1 MKINFT
7 TGATL
12 YEAGKNTIKKID
24 FKNLKEKNLV
34 VVPDSFS
41 MQAESL
47 IFDALNIKSS
57 FNIAVVGIS
66 RLASK
71 ILKEHN
77 IFYDRISGLEEIL
90 ITYKAIT
97 DNEEKFQYFQNYGVD
112 FGMKI
117 LKILKQFSN
126 CLIKPK
132 DLKECE
138 DKVLSAKMHDLKLIY
153 ETYLNLL
160 EERLDLSKLLA
171 FFLEKSEFLDLSSY
185 NLYFVNFDSFS
196 TEIFEFICALSD
208 KVKSIH
214 IGISKPRKL
223 GNAYIFE
230 QDTVDKMFTLAKSH
244 NIQIEVDEK
253 KSNLTAEQSDV
264 IDNVFSL
271 SIEEAKTNIFHNIVT
286 SSSFEEIEFV
296 AKYIRYKIHE
306 GARFK
311 DFSLALADE
320 SYIKPLER
328 VFERY
333 DIPLYLDHTMSLSE
347 VAYAKFFVKCLE
359 IAEAGFTKTDLE
371 YLVYSPFLKIENR
384 EDLLN
389 KIDYFD
395 IKNENEIVDI
405 IDFASVIK
413 EIGREKNLK
422 NLCALSKNLLSM
434 VCVDNFLQEIENAQ
448 RHSENEQ
455 AVDVVLGILDEIS
468 NFKFDEEMSLSD
480 FIFLIKTIFQ
490 SVKIE
495 TVPSFIDAVYAGDVT
510 KSYFEDVDYLFVLGA
525 TATLLPKTEKDYGI
539 LTDED
544 LGKLSYK
551 IEPEI
556 CVINRRNRL
565 KLFEALQHF
574 KKELFVLTPLGQNEK
589 KASFVEDL
597 IKAFGKESVTNYAS
611 FSKFDRAD
619 IDEQAKIKLASFN
632 LAATGVASQ
641 NFRKMESAL
650 PINLRNSIYKCC
662 DAEIFSYSYNTL
674 PMSILNGKLSPSRL
688 ENYFSCPFKH
698 FVANTLKIQEKQFAK
713 EDKRKIG
720 ILKHDLAQKF
730 VTQGN
735 VSKMSEK
742 NINIFLEENFL
753 TSAKKVFENITLEN
767 KTFMSLLKRECF
779 NMLSNISYEQ
789 LVSEFKPV
797 ATEKR
802 VEATISGE
810 KFQGVID
817 RVDVF
822 GNYFRIIDYKTGA
835 VGSVLKDLAYGKKL
849 QLFLYGMTIK
859 ENFKKECAGVYY
871 FDCKNKFKK
880 KNKKI
885 KLLDGL
891 TLKENSVVYATDVA
905 FNDEGGKSNIIGGER
920 KKDKGEFDFKY
931 GRFVTNFDKLFDYA
945 LKISENAVKE
955 MKEGYIEPKP
965 LEDACTFCKFKSICK
980 FNENTGRKQ
989 GSKEF

>member
-7 TGATL
+7 TGGTL
-12 YEAGKNTIKKID
+12 YEAGKNTIRKID

-90 ITYKAIT
+90 LTYKAI
-97 DNEEKFQYFQNYGVD
+97 DVNKEKFQYFQNFGVD

-117 LKILKQFSN
+117 LKLLKQFSN
-126 CLIKPK
+126 CKLKPN
-132 DLKECE
+132 DIKECD

-171 FFLEKSEFLDLSSY
+171 FFLEKSDFLDLSLY

-196 TEIFEFICALSD
+196 TEIFEFICALTG

-214 IGISKPRKL
+214 ISISKPRKL

-230 QDTVDKMFTLAKSH
+230 QDTVEKMFALAKMH

-253 KSNLTAEQSDV
+253 KSNLTDEQSDV

-271 SIEEAKTNIFHNIVT
+271 SIERAKTNAFHNIVT
-286 SSSFEEIEFV
+286 STSFDELEFV

-320 SYIKPLER
+320 AYIKPLER

-333 DIPLYLDHTMSLSE
+333 DIPLYLDHTMSLGE

-384 EDLLN
+384 EKILN
-389 KIDYFD
+389 DIDYYD
-395 IKNENEIVDI
+395 IKNENEIVEI
-405 IDFASVIK
+405 IDFVSVIK
-413 EIGREKNLK
+413 EISHEKNLK
-422 NLCALSKNLLSM
+422 NLCTLSKKLLSL
-434 VCVDNFLQEIENAQ
+434 VQVENFLKEIENVQ

-468 NFKFDEEMSLSD
+468 NFNLDEEMKLSD
-480 FIFLIKTIFQ
+480 FIFLIKTVFQ

-510 KSYFEDVDYLFVLGA
+510 KSYFEDASYLFVLGA
-525 TATLLPKTEKDYGI
+525 TASKLPRTEKDYGI

-556 CVINRRNRL
+556 RVINRRNRL

-619 IDEQAKIKLASFN
+619 LTMEAKIKLASFN
-632 LAATGVASQ
+632 LGTTGVASQ
-641 NFRKMESAL
+641 NFKKIENAL

-662 DAEIFSYSYNTL
+662 DDDIFSYSYIAL
-674 PMSILNGKLSPSRL
+674 PTSVINGKLSASRL

-698 FVANTLKIQEKQFAK
+698 FVANTLKVQEKQYAK

-720 ILKHDLAQKF
+720 ILKHALAQKF
-730 VTQGN
+730 VEQGN
-735 VSKMSEK
+735 VFKMTDK
-742 NINIFLEENFL
+742 DINGFLEEYFSS
-753 TSAKKVFENITLEN
+753 TCHEVFEKISLEN
-767 KTFMSLLKRECF
+767 KTFMALLKRECF
-779 NMLSNISYEQ
+779 NMLSNIVYEQ
-789 LVSEFKPV
+789 VASEFKPV

-802 VEATISGE
+802 VFTSIAGE
-810 KFQGVID
+810 KFSGVID
-817 RVDVF
+817 RVDVYN
-822 GNYFRIIDYKTGA
+822 NYFRIIDYKTGT

-849 QLFLYGMTIK
+849 QLFLYGMVIK
-859 ENFKKECAGVYY
+859 ENLKKECAGVYY

-880 KNKKI
+880 KNKKV

-891 TLKENSVVYATDVA
+891 TLKENEVVYATDVA
-905 FNDEGGKSNIIGGER
+905 FNEEGGKSNIIGGER
-920 KKDKGEFDFKY
+920 KKDKGDFDFKY

-965 LEDACTFCKFKSICK
+965 LGEACTYCKFKSICK
-980 FNENTGRKQ
+980 FNENAGRKQ
-989 GSKEF
+989 ESKEF

>member
-7 TGATL
+7 TGGTL
-12 YEAGKNTIKKID
+12 YEAGKNTIRKID

-47 IFDALNIKSS
+47 IFDALNIKSC
-57 FNIAVVGIS
+57 FNISVVGIS

-90 ITYKAIT
+90 LTYKAI
-97 DNEEKFQYFQNYGVD
+97 DVNKDKFQYFQNYGVD

-126 CLIKPK
+126 CKLKPS
-132 DLKECE
+132 DIKECD
-138 DKVLSAKMHDLKLIY
+138 DKVLSAKMNDLKLIY

-185 NLYFVNFDSFS
+185 NLFFVNFDSFS
-196 TEIFEFICALSD
+196 TEIYEFICALSG

-223 GNAYIFE
+223 ANAYIFE
-230 QDTVDKMFTLAKSH
+230 QDTVEKMFALAKMH

-253 KSNLTAEQSDV
+253 KSNLTCEQSDV
-264 IDNVFSL
+264 VDNVFSL
-271 SIEEAKTNIFHNIVT
+271 SIEKAKTNVFHNIVT
-286 SSSFEEIEFV
+286 SSSFDELEFV
-296 AKYIRYKIHE
+296 AKFIRYKIHE

-320 SYIKPLER
+320 GYIKPLQR
-328 VFERY
+328 MFERY

-359 IAEAGFTKTDLE
+359 ISEAGFTKTDLE
-371 YLVYSPFLKIENR
+371 YLVFSPFLKIENR
-384 EDLLN
+384 EKLLN
-389 KIDYFD
+389 DIDYYD
-395 IKNENEIVDI
+395 IKNENDVVEIKTFV
-405 IDFASVIK
+405 SVIK
-413 EIGREKNLK
+413 EISHERNLK
-422 NLCALSKNLLSM
+422 NLCTLSKKLLSL
-434 VCVDNFLQEIENAQ
+434 VQVENFLQEIENVQ

-455 AVDVVLGILDEIS
+455 AVEVVAGILDEIS
-468 NFKFDEEMSLSD
+468 NFKLEEEMNLAD
-480 FIFLIKTIFQ
+480 FIFLIKTVFE

-510 KSYFEDVDYLFVLGA
+510 KSYFEDADYLFVLGA
-525 TATLLPKTEKDYGI
+525 TADKLPKTEKDFGI

-544 LGKLSYK
+544 LGKLSYR

-556 CVINRRNRL
+556 RVINRRNRL

-597 IKAFGKESVTNYAS
+597 IKSFGKESVTNYAS
-611 FSKFDRAD
+611 FTKFDRPD
-619 IDEQAKIKLASFN
+619 LNEQAKIKLASFN
-632 LAATGVASQ
+632 LGTVGTASQ
-641 NFRKMESAL
+641 NFRKMENAL
-650 PINLRNSIYKCC
+650 PITLRNSIYKCC
-662 DAEIFSYSYNTL
+662 DDDTFSYSYNTL
-674 PMSILNGKLSPSRL
+674 PTSVLNGRLSASRL

-698 FVANTLKIQEKQFAK
+698 FVANTLKVQEKQYAK

-720 ILKHDLAQKF
+720 ILKHALAQKF
-730 VTQGN
+730 VEQGN
-735 VSKMSEK
+735 VSKMSDK
-742 NINIFLEENFL
+742 DINKFLDEHFSSICED
-753 TSAKKVFENITLEN
+753 VFEKISLEN
-767 KTFMSLLKRECF
+767 KTFMALLKRECF
-779 NMLSNISYEQ
+779 NMLSNIVYEQ
-789 LVSEFKPV
+789 VASEFKPV

-802 VEATISGE
+802 VSTTISGE
-810 KFQGVID
+810 KFFGVID
-817 RVDVF
+817 RVDVYN
-822 GNYFRIIDYKTGA
+822 NYFRIIDYKTGM

-849 QLFLYGMTIK
+849 QLFLYAMVMK
-859 ENFKKECAGVYY
+859 NDLKKECAGVYY

-880 KNKKI
+880 KNKKV

-891 TLKENSVVYATDVA
+891 TLKENAVVYATDVA
-905 FNDEGGKSNIIGGER
+905 FNEDKGKSNIIGGER
-920 KKDKGEFDFKY
+920 KKERGDFDFKY
-931 GRFVTNFDKLFDYA
+931 GRFVENFDKLFDYA
-945 LKISENAVKE
+945 LNISENAVNE

-965 LEDACTFCKFKSICK
+965 LGDACAYCKFKSICK
-980 FNENTGRKQ
+980 FTENAGRKQ
-989 GSKEF
+989 ESKEF